1 MNIFVIV
8 QVFHTDIL
16 MRNLILFRLYE
27 IWDDEMSMTYML
39 SYLDITKMS
48 NEDLLDL
55 YTEVYC

>member
-1 MNIFVIV
+1 
-8 QVFHTDIL
+8 

-27 IWDDEMSMTYML
+27 IWDDEMGMTYML

>member
-1 MNIFVIV
+1 MV
-8 QVFHTDIL
+8 TL
-16 MRNLILFRLYE
+16 MRNLILYRLYE

-48 NEDLLDL
+48 NADLLDL